1 MTGDD
6 VGQRV
11 SRSYPYPLAFGYS
24 LLRGQVR
31 PIELYR
37 EQLRVAENILAFL
50 GSVSLALV
58 EESDRPELDV
68 DIETCWRGGISP
80 GAWKMIVATCSRV
93 LRGYGDQPLALEIA
107 KLNVSSEKRGFGK
120 DVLDLIHA
128 KNDFKH
134 DRGPST
140 DEDVLE
146 ATRGVGELL
155 RSCLGALAF
164 LADYAVREVR
174 DIDVDR
180 VDRAIKLTCLRHM
193 GESPGHEMEA
203 LRHPIPQPRGD
214 LYVEVERDRWVSLYP
229 FMLAINCTRCK
240 APETSFVDRWSRR
253 DATALLK
260 SFERGHTQENPGVGA
275 ALSVWQGRRP
285 AAPTELPAP
294 ATRAERVPN
303 VPDAPAKEP
312 ASEPAPEIAAAVNGP
327 VGRPLSGLSLVV
339 TGRLD
344 HYTRQAIHRR
354 IADLGG
360 AVRTSVAR
368 DTDYA
373 LVGADPGSKLRQ
385 AQDLGVPLLD
395 EAGFEALVQQLTRQ
409 ATSPAPVAAA

>member
-6 VGQRV
+6 VGQQV
-11 SRSYPYPLAFGYS
+11 SRAYPYPLAFGYS

-50 GSVSLALV
+50 GSLSLALV
-58 EESDRPELDV
+58 ETGDRAKLDV
-68 DIETCWRGGISP
+68 DLESCWQGGISP
-80 GAWKMIVATCSRV
+80 GHWKSIVDRCSRV
-93 LRGYGDQPLALEIA
+93 FGGYGDQPLARDIA
-107 KLNVSSEKRGFGK
+107 KLNVGSEKRGFGK
-120 DVLDLIHA
+120 DVVGLIRA

-134 DRGPST
+134 ERGPST
-140 DEDVLE
+140 DEDLLE
-146 ATRGVGELL
+146 ATRAVGELL
-155 RSCLGALAF
+155 RSCLEALAF
-164 LADYAVREVR
+164 LTDHPVREVR

-180 VDRAIKLTCLRHM
+180 ADRTIKLTCLRHM
-193 GESPGHEMEA
+193 GESPGHEMEE

-214 LYVEVERDRWVSLYP
+214 LYVEVGPDRWVALYP

-275 ALSVWQGRRP
+275 ALNVWQGQMQEAPTQTAAPEASARP
-285 AAPTELPAP
+285 APPTPAP
-294 ATRAERVPN
+294 PARER
-303 VPDAPAKEP
+303 
-312 ASEPAPEIAAAVNGP
+312 APEPTPKVASGVNGHTA
-327 VGRPLSGLSLVV
+327 RPLAGLSLVV

-344 HYTRQAIHRR
+344 NYTRHAIHQR

-360 AVRTSVAR
+360 SVRTSVSR

-373 LVGADPGSKLRQ
+373 LVGADPGTKLRQ
-385 AQDLGVPLLD
+385 AQDLGIPLLD
-395 EAGFEALVQQLTRQ
+395 EAGFEALVRQLTRQ
-409 ATSPAPVAAA
+409 ATPAPIS